1 MRNSKVSIQFSCLTN
16 LWSFRM
22 DIKVNV
28 FEMNLA
34 KMMITCECNE
44 AHIELAIK
52 KYGGKVLNSFTE
64 KA

>member
-1 MRNSKVSIQFSCLTN
+1 
-16 LWSFRM
+16 M